1 MEPDRRAD
9 VDALTAAAAR
19 FGELA
24 EVADLMDDPA
34 GAQRLRDLAEQRYAE
49 AMAVLDADD

>member
-9 VDALTAAAAR
+9 VEALTAAAAR